1 MPRSPI
7 LMSGAI
13 LISGLLSVLPPAAQ
27 ANGWPSDQTTIVVP
41 YTPGNITDIAAR
53 VVAQKLAERSGQAV
67 IVENRAGG
75 STQIGTGA
83 VARAPADGKTL
94 LLTGAVF
101 ATNPALFDKL
111 PYDSEKDLA
120 PVGLVVSNPLVLVT
134 STPKPFADFAAVLAF
149 AKQKPGG
156 FSVASGGNGTLS
168 HMAMALTA
176 ISTHTDMLH
185 VPYRGGAAA
194 VTDLLT
200 GQVDAMW
207 DNPSSAIPH
216 INGGRTR
223 ALAVSG
229 LKRNPALPNVPTMSE
244 LGFADFEVIN
254 WFGMF
259 APGKTDPKLLDVMH
273 KEIQAVLELPD
284 VRERFAREGVT
295 TGGPSRDGYAAFVA
309 SETRKWGAIIR
320 EKNIKPD

>member
-1 MPRSPI
+1 MLRSTVI
-7 LMSGAI
+7 LMSG
-13 LISGLLSVLPPAAQ
+13 LLTVLSLPAA
-27 ANGWPSDQTTIVVP
+27 ASEWPNGPTTIIVP

-53 VVAQKLAERSGQAV
+53 VVAQKLGERSGQTV

-101 ATNPALFDKL
+101 ATNPALFSKL

-120 PVGLVVSNPLVLVT
+120 AVGLVVSNPVVLVT
-134 STPKPFADFAAVLAF
+134 AVAKPYADFAAVLEF
-149 AKQKPGG
+149 ARQNPGKLTI
-156 FSVASGGNGTLS
+156 ASGGNGTLS

-176 ISTHTDMLH
+176 IATKTDMLH

-194 VTDLLT
+194 VTDLLS
-200 GQVDAMW
+200 GEVDAAW

-229 LKRNPALPNVPTMSE
+229 RERNPALPNVPTMRE
-244 LGFADFEVIN
+244 LGYADFEVIN

-259 APGKTDPKLLDVMH
+259 APGKTDPKLLDAMH
-273 KEIQAVLELPD
+273 REIQTILELPD
-284 VRERFAREGVT
+284 VRERFAREGVA
-295 TGGPSRDGYAAFVA
+295 TGGPSRTGYAAFVA

-320 EKNIKPD
+320 EKDIKAD